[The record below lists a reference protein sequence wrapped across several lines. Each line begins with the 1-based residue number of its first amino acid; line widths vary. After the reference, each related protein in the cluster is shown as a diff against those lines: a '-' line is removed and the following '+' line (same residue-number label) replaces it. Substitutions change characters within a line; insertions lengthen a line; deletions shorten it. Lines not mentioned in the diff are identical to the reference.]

1 MSGPATG
8 AANGPAAGP
17 EFSHILRAH
26 EVGGTPR
33 RLTLDAD
40 AIARAGLAT
49 RFGLLA
55 LDRLTAALEL
65 RREPRGIRVSGEVH
79 GAGTQPCVISAE
91 PVPFAVTERVA
102 LLLVAAAPA
111 DAVSG
116 EIELSADDLDIEPLA
131 GDVIDAGEIAA
142 QALALGLDP
151 YPRAPGID
159 PARVPGLI
167 SEADAIAARSPFAV
181 LKRG

>member
-1 MSGPATG
+1 MSGPA
-8 AANGPAAGP
+8 NDPAIAP

-33 RLTLDAD
+33 RLTLEAD
-40 AIARAGLAT
+40 ATARAGLAT

-55 LDRLTAALEL
+55 LDSLTAALEV
-65 RREPRGIRVSGEVH
+65 RREARGIRVSGTVQGE
-79 GAGTQPCVISAE
+79 GTQPCVISAE
-91 PVPFAVTERVA
+91 PVPFAATERVA
-102 LLLVAAAPA
+102 LLLVAAAA
-111 DAVSG
+111 GDAAGG
-116 EIELSADDLDIEPLA
+116 EIELSADDLDVEPLA
-131 GDVIDAGEIAA
+131 GDVIDVGEIAA

-159 PARVPGLI
+159 AAGVPGLI

-181 LKRG
+181 LKRV